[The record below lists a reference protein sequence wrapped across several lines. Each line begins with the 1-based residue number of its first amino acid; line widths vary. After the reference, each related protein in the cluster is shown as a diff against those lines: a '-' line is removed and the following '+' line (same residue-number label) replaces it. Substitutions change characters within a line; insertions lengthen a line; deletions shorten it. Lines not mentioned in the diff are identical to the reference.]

1 MHFSEDQVE
10 THNAE
15 IDLKYASRDH
25 IDIHLGFLKINHR
38 YHITFTVKDNLGDKI
53 TADKNENIAI
63 IQSVPNEE
71 GKFVHFLYK
80 CPSDTAETKN
90 S

>member
-15 IDLKYASRDH
+15 IGLEYVSSDH

-38 YHITFTVKDNLGDKI
+38 YRITFTVKDNLGDKI

-63 IQSVPNEE
+63 FQSVPNEE
-71 GKFVHFLYK
+71 GIHQSVSSGKYVTLI
-80 CPSDTAETKN
+80 S
-90 S
+90 